1 MRRRKRRSI
10 PLSTKQL
17 YNNQKTVVFCM
28 PGNRFSEK
36 FLQSWTELLI
46 WCGRNN
52 INPLTSYAYDSNVY
66 YVRSRCLGASVDRG
80 EYQIPFN
87 GAIKYDYIMWID
99 SDMVFGTSHFEQL
112 LEQNTDVA
120 CGIYKTADQETYST
134 VEKWDTE
141 QYKKEGKFHFLT
153 PADVR
158 RYRAKVIEVDYS
170 GMGWML
176 IKKGVIENIKYP
188 WFAPIWLDVGNGMK
202 EFSSEDVGFCHRV
215 REAGYKIMANTNV
228 VIGHEK
234 SCVL

>member
-1 MRRRKRRSI
+1 
-10 PLSTKQL
+10 
-17 YNNQKTVVFCM
+17 M
-28 PGNRFSEK
+28 PGNRFSDK

-66 YVRSRCLGASVDRG
+66 YVRARCLGASVDRG

-87 GAIKYDYIMWID
+87 GTIKYDYIMWID
-99 SDMVFGTSHFEQL
+99 SDMVFHPSHLEQL
-112 LEQNTDVA
+112 LELNTDVA
-120 CGIYKTADQETYST
+120 TGIYKTADQETYAT

-141 QYKKEGKFHFLT
+141 QYKKEDKFHFLT
-153 PADVR
+153 PDDVR
-158 RYRAKVIEVDYS
+158 RYRASVIEVDYS

-176 IKKGVIENIKYP
+176 MKKGVVENLKYP
-188 WFAPIWLDVGNGMK
+188 WFAPVWIDVGNNMK
-202 EFSSEDVGFCHRV
+202 VFSSEDVAFCQRI

-234 SCVL
+234 SYVL

>member
-1 MRRRKRRSI
+1 
-10 PLSTKQL
+10 
-17 YNNQKTVVFCM
+17 M
-28 PGNRFSEK
+28 PGNRFSDK

-66 YVRSRCLGASVDRG
+66 YVRARCLGASVDRG

-87 GAIKYDYIMWID
+87 GTIKYDYIMWID
-99 SDMVFGTSHFEQL
+99 SDMVFHPSHLEQL
-112 LEQNTDVA
+112 LELNTDVA
-120 CGIYKTADQETYST
+120 TGIYKTADQETYAT

-153 PADVR
+153 PDDVR
-158 RYRAKVIEVDYS
+158 RYRASVIEVDYS

-176 IKKGVIENIKYP
+176 MKKGVVENLKYP
-188 WFAPIWLDVGNGMK
+188 WFAPVWIDVGNNMK
-202 EFSSEDVGFCHRV
+202 EFSSEDVAFCQRI

>member
-1 MRRRKRRSI
+1 
-10 PLSTKQL
+10 
-17 YNNQKTVVFCM
+17 M

-112 LEQNTDVA
+112 LEQNTDIA
-120 CGIYKTADQETYST
+120 CGIYKTADQQTYST
-134 VEKWDTE
+134 VEKWDVE

-153 PADVR
+153 PDDVT
-158 RYRAKVIEVDYS
+158 RYRASVIEVDYS